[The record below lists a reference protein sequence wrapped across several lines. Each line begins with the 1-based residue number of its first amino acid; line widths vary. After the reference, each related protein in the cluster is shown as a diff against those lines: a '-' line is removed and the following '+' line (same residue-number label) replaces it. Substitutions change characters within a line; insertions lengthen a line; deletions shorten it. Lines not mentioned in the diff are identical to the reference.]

1 MNTKRAA
8 FVLFHDGTNVLMSSR
23 SKDGLFGFP
32 GGKVDAGE
40 TSLQAAVRECK
51 EEIGVDISGE
61 LQHLVYGGAHC
72 IRDNYYSDFFV
83 MDCTNA
89 GIKLIDLVKSYQ
101 QDTASFAH
109 EVQGICLFDIDRTK
123 FSALPLA
130 PTVIDELTQTFGT
143 RVLK

>member
-1 MNTKRAA
+1 
-8 FVLFHDGTNVLMSSR
+8 MSSR

-72 IRDNYYSDFFV
+72 IRDNYYSDF
-83 MDCTNA
+83 
-89 GIKLIDLVKSYQ
+89 L
-101 QDTASFAH
+101 
-109 EVQGICLFDIDRTK
+109 
-123 FSALPLA
+123 
-130 PTVIDELTQTFGT
+130 
-143 RVLK
+143 